1 MLNMLISIMG
11 ETFSRVTANETMSSV
26 FERLQIIAESDKL
39 ESEANLLKIYENN
52 EEYLMIIVT
61 DKKEVEPQDESGN
74 LFQFS

>member
-39 ESEANLLKIYENN
+39 ESEANLLKMYGNN